1 MKKYSTVSDN
11 SETTDDASQSYR
23 RSVNDSNNNNNHDR
37 DSVSVASSQQ
47 HPHRRFKG
55 HKRISS
61 ELSEPL
67 TSHTGTFDEESLL
80 SHDPSDPYFV
90 FRSDLQKKLDLIDD
104 SLADYLRVVHETVR
118 QRRLVWWLHL
128 LFE

>member
-1 MKKYSTVSDN
+1 MMKKYSTVSDN

-23 RSVNDSNNNNNHDR
+23 RRDNIKNDH
-37 DSVSVASSQQ
+37 DSVSVASSQ

-67 TSHTGTFDEESLL
+67 TSHTGTLDEESLL

-90 FRSDLQKKLDLIDD
+90 FRSDLQQKLDLIDD

-118 QRRLVWWLHL
+118 
-128 LFE
+128 